1 MVLLLP
7 NQPIIIIRT
16 PPSHFLK
23 EYQEGKT
30 ERCESKSPY
39 ITYDTPLPA
48 AASFS
53 WIPDPKE
60 RSSWGPG
67 STGSATEGTNGDK
80 DRTRRTWTSDL
91 SLNFTISSSPSFFSP
106 RIYLAWTPRLFFFL
120 TLALLPWVPFV
131 RPDQKDKQS
140 RTESIQSA
148 DLAKKNHKKVCLD
161 VLQTT

>member
-106 RIYLAWTPRLFFFL
+106 RIYLAWTPRLFFFFD
-120 TLALLPWVPFV
+120 P
-131 RPDQKDKQS
+131 RPPSLGAFCSPGPEGQAEQNRVDPI
-140 RTESIQSA
+140 RRFG
-148 DLAKKNHKKVCLD
+148 
-161 VLQTT
+161 